1 MSGALRVLFAE
12 LGFEVDES
20 GLKKA
25 DAMARD
31 LAARITSAWEATGAG
46 GEGAKAALAG
56 LASVQRDIAAGFD
69 ELAHAAEA
77 ALPSIVFDEDF
88 QAQADSLARV
98 TDEVKRLGKA
108 AQDEQEK
115 AAAAS
120 QFAASTE
127 GQAHAAWKRRE
138 EEKRRAAAPYER
150 ARGERA
156 DHAAQQSFNASAEG
170 QAHAAWQRQVEN
182 ARAMQKPVEGW
193 TGLIE
198 KAYSVASTKIG
209 QQLPQGFQR
218 LAARMGVAKGDFV
231 ALGRLA
237 LGVGATLAALAA
249 GAVHSSVALAA
260 QAEQLRDTARESRLT
275 TTELQE
281 LRHAGAVSGVGADR
295 MAAGVA
301 NLAQNLR
308 SAEMRLGGNGIGG
321 QLRRLGVDLRD
332 GNGQVRATGDII
344 DDLAVAFE
352 RVPSPIRRARI
363 ATQLFG
369 ESGRRMLD
377 VLHTGPGGLRALREE
392 LEQLGGGVTPE
403 ATAAA
408 REFTQ
413 AQERLGRASDSLRS
427 VIAVGVL
434 PVLTWM
440 TTKAA
445 ELGGLF
451 ARLTRGTH
459 LVEIAMG
466 ALGVAAAAVALAT
479 IGAWGPVVAPFVA
492 AAAAIAAVGLVI
504 DDVWTFIEGGDSAL
518 GRFIDSMVGAGT
530 SAQFARALR
539 EEWDLLVGSVE
550 RAIAA
555 VAEFFNLNEQPAIGR
570 VRPAGASRQGRPAA
584 DTRTDAQRASDRA
597 AYLDFTRRQNAARTQ
612 RRAAPAAAVLA
623 AAAATVTV
631 PAQHVVP
638 AGVSGTRTTTVNRN
652 VTVAP
657 GAVVVHGATDPE
669 AVGRVV
675 RRELAAANA
684 QTDGDHALAADD
696 GGA

>member
-1 MSGALRVLFAE
+1 MDALRVLFAE

-69 ELAHAAEA
+69 ELAHAAES
-77 ALPSIVFDEDF
+77 ALPSIVLDEDF

-120 QFAASTE
+120 QFAASAE
-127 GQAHAAWKRRE
+127 GRASAQARLAAGARKERDDHASKKAFDQSDEGKAHAAWKRTQAAE
-138 EEKRRAAAPYER
+138 EAAK
-150 ARGERA
+150 
-156 DHAAQQSFNASAEG
+156 
-170 QAHAAWQRQVEN
+170 
-182 ARAMQKPVEGW
+182 KPVEGW

-198 KAYSVASTKIG
+198 KAYSVASTRIG

-308 SAEMRLGGNGIGG
+308 NAEMRLGGNGVGG

-434 PVLTWM
+434 PVLTWV

-466 ALGVAAAAVALAT
+466 ALGVTAAAVALAT

-492 AAAAIAAVGLVI
+492 AAAAIAAVGLVL
-504 DDVWTFIEGGDSAL
+504 DDVWTFVEGGDSAL
-518 GRFIDSMVGAGT
+518 GRFIDSMFGAGT

-555 VAEFFNLNEQPAIGR
+555 VAEFFGLSEQPALGTLRPPR
-570 VRPAGASRQGRPAA
+570 VARGSGTPAA

-612 RRAAPAAAVLA
+612 RRSAPAAAVLA
-623 AAAATVTV
+623 AAASTVTV

-638 AGVSGTRTTTVNRN
+638 AGMSGTRTTTVNRV

-669 AVGRVV
+669 AVGRAV

-684 QTDGDHALAADD
+684 QNDADHALNDGD

>member
-1 MSGALRVLFAE
+1 MSGGALRVLFAE

-25 DAMARD
+25 DAMARE
-31 LAARITSAWEATGAG
+31 LAQRITAAWEATGAG

-56 LASVQRDIAAGFD
+56 IASVQRDIAAGFD
-69 ELAHAAEA
+69 ELKQAAEA
-77 ALPSIVFDEDF
+77 ALPSIVLDEDIG
-88 QAQADSLARV
+88 AQAESLARV
-98 TDEVKRLGKA
+98 TEEVKRLGKA

-115 AAAAS
+115 AAAGRI
-120 QFAASTE
+120 FGESTE
-127 GQAHAAWKRRE
+127 GRAAAQARLAVGARKERDDHAAKKAFDESDAGKAHAAWKRTQAAE
-138 EEKRRAAAPYER
+138 EAAK
-150 ARGERA
+150 
-156 DHAAQQSFNASAEG
+156 
-170 QAHAAWQRQVEN
+170 
-182 ARAMQKPVEGW
+182 KPVEGW

-198 KAYSVASTKIG
+198 KAYAVASLKIG
-209 QQLPQGFQR
+209 QQLPQSFQR
-218 LAARMGVAKGDFV
+218 LAGRMGVAKGDFA

-237 LGVGATLAALAA
+237 LGIGAGLAALVA
-249 GAVHSSVALAA
+249 GAVHSSVALAE

-308 SAEMRLGGNGIGG
+308 SAEMRLGGNGVGW

-332 GNGQVRATGDII
+332 GNGQVRATSDIM
-344 DDLAVAFE
+344 DDLALAFE
-352 RVPSPIRRARI
+352 RVPSPVRRARI

-434 PVLTWM
+434 PVLTWV

-466 ALGVAAAAVALAT
+466 ALGVTAAAVALAT
-479 IGAWGPVVAPFVA
+479 IGVWGPVVAPFVA
-492 AAAAIAAVGLVI
+492 AAAAIAAVGLVL

-518 GRFIDSMVGAGT
+518 GRFIDSMFGAGT

-555 VAEFFNLNEQPAIGR
+555 VAEFFNLNEQPAIGH
-570 VRPAGASRQGRPAA
+570 VRPAGANRQDRPAT
-584 DTRTDAQRASDRA
+584 DTRTDAQRAADRNS
-597 AYLDFTRRQNAARTQ
+597 YIEFTRRQNAARTQ
-612 RRAAPAAAVLA
+612 RRATPAAAVLA
-623 AAAATVTV
+623 AAAATVAV

-638 AGVSGTRTTTVNRN
+638 AGVSGSRTTTVNRS

-657 GAVVVHGATDPE
+657 GAIVVHGATDPE